1 MATAYSGEVSIGTYN
16 RIRIKCDYS
25 GTSATC
31 TVQFRRTQAYSGY
44 WGDSRATLTFNG
56 TTKSTPYSYSG
67 TVGTSWINIASASGY
82 SVSTSGG
89 TYNWSFSNPGG
100 GVLGCSGTLT
110 ISPSATLPSGLVIDF
125 VSATYNSVTI
135 DTTVGDW
142 GSGSNP
148 EREAFLLEVP
158 YVAGVDK
165 YLNYYKGGDTGIVR
179 LTVGAQSEF
188 EFSTPAF
195 KIYGCHQYHTGL
207 WANTSA
213 GATRLQG
220 PQFYT
225 APFQLGSL
233 TYASETY
240 TNSSVTATLTAV
252 TDAVNNDTS
261 NHIGFEYRVSEDG
274 GDTFGEW
281 IYHTT
286 TVTAGSTASLSIPD
300 LKMGT
305 GYAVEV
311 RQYCVESDLKFYSPS
326 TACNFTTKRYRKTYG
341 PGDGYATYV
350 PENETDYTIDN
361 TVDNGIKVSMLG
373 GKTSQDSVNSSDPK
387 NLMPLSPITGAAV
400 SWAQQCSYEYVWDAE
415 IKRTVLHMWCSA
427 SQQFPGIG
435 FSIANYNIAKNKNY
449 AVSIKYKMT
458 SNVKNATM
466 YGSAT
471 LNGRNSW
478 EPLGSNTPTGIKV
491 SNGYSDGTNKYPK
504 YELNPIGKWTTST
517 VRTSKDAAEWSSY
530 TPSQI
535 VVQLNSDTSGW
546 QTDIWI
552 SDIMIEEI
560 TDAQYS
566 ASAFTPVFT
575 PYTAKQVAPTPDAPM
590 PVKTVTGR
598 QTFKITGANGAEQ
611 EYEINLGKN
620 LLNIPDLDTTGY
632 GLHFVCKDGVLS
644 ITGAT
649 GDTYYPSIR
658 FYPDGSYVVGA
669 WYPTA
674 SNIDA
679 SKGYFLDK
687 WEMGTFS
694 ARVEGSSTYTI
705 NYVDETTAYNVKAGV
720 TGSQFVTIDG
730 KRRVNLWSI
739 CFQPNKTINLK
750 LKLQFEKGPEATSW
764 APYFEPIELNHLGLY
779 QDWIIYSGGKWLL
792 NKATGKV
799 DLGAQTWSSVSGI
812 AGLRETTGIPNIQ
825 YVSSNTQLG
834 DGIADNYTMHT
845 GSGMS
850 AASAL
855 NNIAIDVSQVSVNT
869 GSDSIDP
876 TGTFRYALVIPTF
889 DEITNQYVLE
899 GLEKLRKLG
908 HTYIGATTFSL
919 NGYGNEEFAPLM
931 SVATNSDNLPPY
943 YQRLQYI
950 ESDGNQY
957 ITTPVIPTTAYR
969 VELVAAWTYGSCG
982 GSNHPSEGR
991 TLFDMRNIASGNVGI
1006 YAGST
1011 ARTFTGIST
1020 GKHTYYIDYYNSVM
1034 GIDNETYPLA
1044 SGQIPSTKALAIGA
1058 WFEGVVY
1065 YYKATGKTYRFT
1077 VYNLGEKIYD
1087 FVPCKSLKDNKVGM
1101 YDVINHKFYPCSVS
1115 GYDYTAGPGYAS
1127 LSTKQIRKLYG
1138 PKPAKKNLL
1147 DVPLNFTVTNSN
1159 HYRSIPVT
1167 LEANK
1172 TYTMSIQD
1180 IVSDGA
1186 TTFLVSTWNGS
1197 TEVDSGHSFTATDK
1211 TWTFTRTGDCT
1222 NIFIYSSYNWANSG
1236 SHTTTFHG
1244 LMIEEGSEATT
1255 YQAYSNGVSA
1265 GKSKRIKKLYGPTP
1279 AQVNLIHVGPT
1290 NQIESSQTSNSL
1302 TWYRNRLAA
1311 EEVTCA
1317 GTVTSNWSNFSGQYS
1332 ANWPAGTYTL
1342 SIDHPLPFSVYI
1354 RLSGGAGDKSIPV
1367 GSTSVTFTTTTTTTA
1382 YYFFASNM
1390 TYGKYYNETFKLQL
1404 VKGSTPSYD
1413 FKLYSDGTNAG
1424 KSKLIYNG

>member
-56 TTKSTPYSYSG
+56 ATKNAGYSYSG
-67 TVGTSWINIASASGY
+67 TVGTGWVNLVTVSGY
-82 SVSTSGG
+82 SISTSGG

-100 GVLGCSGTLT
+100 GVLGCSGSIYIGSQGSAPSQLG
-110 ISPSATLPSGLVIDF
+110 ISL
-125 VSATYNSVTI
+125 VSAGWNYVTME
-135 DTTVGDW
+135 TTVGDW
-142 GSGSNP
+142 GTGKNWL
-148 EREAFLLEVP
+148 RAAYLLEVP

-165 YLNYYKGGDTGIVR
+165 YLSLSDNNSTQPVLITTGAWTR
-179 LTVGAQSEF
+179 F
-188 EFSTPAF
+188 EFSATPF
-195 KIYGCHQYHTGL
+195 TIYGCKQYHTGL
-207 WANTSA
+207 FASTTDGEA
-213 GATRLQG
+213 RYQG
-220 PQFYT
+220 PTFYT
-225 APFQLGSL
+225 APYPLKSL
-233 TYASETY
+233 TYSSESV
-240 TNSSVTATLTAV
+240 TNGLITATLSAV
-252 TDAVNNDTS
+252 TDSQHNLSGATV
-261 NHIGFEYRVSEDG
+261 GFLYQVSSDG
-274 GDTFGEW
+274 GETFDGW
-281 IYHTT
+281 KDLSTT
-286 TVTAGSTASLSIPD
+286 ATVGTTANLSIPN
-300 LKMGT
+300 LQPGT
-305 GYAVEV
+305 AYVVEV
-311 RQYCVESDLKFYSPS
+311 AQICMDADTKYSSESSFV
-326 TACNFTTKRYRKTYG
+326 NFTTQKYRKIYG
-341 PGDGYATYV
+341 PGDGYTTYV
-350 PENETDYTIDN
+350 PENETNYTIDN

-427 SQQFPGIG
+427 SQTYPGLG
-435 FSIANYNIAKNKNY
+435 FSISNYNIAKNKNY
-449 AVSIKYKMT
+449 AISARYKMT
-458 SNVKNATM
+458 SNRTGVN
-466 YGSAT
+466 YGAID
-471 LNGRNSW
+471 LNGRNNW
-478 EPLGSNTPTGIKV
+478 EPLGSTTNTGIKII
-491 SNGYSDGTNKYPK
+491 NGNHNGTNFYPSN
-504 YELNPIGKWTTST
+504 ELKASGKWEEST
-517 VRTSKDAAEWSSY
+517 IFVSKDAAEWGSY
-530 TPSQI
+530 TPNQI
-535 VVQLNSDTSGW
+535 VVCMLSNNSGW
-546 QTDIWI
+546 QSDLWI

-566 ASAFTPVFT
+566 ANTFTPVFT

-598 QTFKITGANGAEQ
+598 QNFKITGANGAEQ

-620 LLNIPDLDTTGY
+620 IFKPYATSGSFVYNGVTTTMNSDGTVTLNGT
-632 GLHFVCKDGVLS
+632 
-644 ITGAT
+644 AT
-649 GDTYYPSIR
+649 GDGWPELIYTFGSNTSVRSTPYLQASGMYTATIRLVSGTY
-658 FYPDGSYVVGA
+658 
-669 WYPTA
+669 
-674 SNIDA
+674 
-679 SKGYFLDK
+679 SKGTSNYDAAWLTVCKSDLS
-687 WEMGTFS
+687 GTGGIPVS
-694 ARVEGSSTYTI
+694 GGSVVVAGVNGIYRSWI
-705 NYVDETTAYNVKAGV
+705 NYR
-720 TGSQFVTIDG
+720 TGNTFNNARFT
-730 KRRVNLWSI
+730 
-739 CFQPNKTINLK
+739 
-750 LKLQFEKGPEATSW
+750 LQFEKGPISTSW

-799 DLGAQTWSSVSGI
+799 DLGTQTWSSVSGV
-812 AGLRETTGIPNIQ
+812 AGLRKTTGIPNIQ

-919 NGYGNEEFAPLM
+919 NGYGNEEVAPVM
-931 SVATNSDNLPPY
+931 SVTTNSDNLPPY

-957 ITTPVIPTTAYR
+957 IATPVIPTTAYR
-969 VELVAAWTYGSCG
+969 LELIAAWTYGSCG

-1058 WFEGVVY
+1058 WFEGGVY

-1138 PKPAKKNLL
+1138 PKPAKKNLI
-1147 DVPLNFTVTNSN
+1147 DVPINYTVTSTD
-1159 HYRSIPVT
+1159 HFKSIPVAMASGTAYT
-1167 LEANK
+1167 LHFENV
-1172 TYTMSIQD
+1172 T
-1180 IVSDGA
+1180 SDGA
-1186 TTFLVSTWNGS
+1186 TQFLALTFNGS
-1197 TEVDSGHSFTATDK
+1197 TQVGTIGTFTASTKSITYTPSGDVTNIYLYSSKNWVDSG
-1211 TWTFTRTGDCT
+1211 
-1222 NIFIYSSYNWANSG
+1222 NYN
-1236 SHTTTFHG
+1236 TTYHG
-1244 LMIEEGSEATT
+1244 LMLEEGTSTSKYE
-1255 YQAYSNGVSA
+1255 AYSDGASA
-1265 GKSKRIKKLYGPTP
+1265 GKSKRIKKLYGPIP

-1302 TWYRNRLAA
+1302 TWYRNRLAV

>member
-56 TTKSTPYSYSG
+56 TTKNAAYSYSG
-67 TVGTSWINIASASGY
+67 TAGTNWINLVTVSGY

-89 TYNWSFSNPGG
+89 TYSWNFSNPGG
-100 GVLGCSGTLT
+100 GVLGCSGDIYIGSQGTAPSQLA
-110 ISPSATLPSGLVIDF
+110 ISLVDATW
-125 VSATYNSVTI
+125 NSVTFE
-135 DTTVGDW
+135 TTVGDW
-142 GSGSNP
+142 GTGTNWR
-148 EREAFLLEVP
+148 REAFLLNET

-165 YLNYYKGGDTGIVR
+165 YRADSYENTTQPVLMN
-179 LTVGAQSEF
+179 VGTHSMY
-188 EFSTPAF
+188 EFSNNQFPV
-195 KIYGCHQYHTGL
+195 YGCKMYYTGL
-207 WANTSA
+207 YAYTTA
-213 GATRLQG
+213 GEARLSG
-220 PQFYT
+220 PTFYT
-225 APFQLGSL
+225 APYKLDSL
-233 TYASETY
+233 TYSSETFDGS
-240 TNSSVTATLTAV
+240 TITATIAAKT
-252 TDAVNNDTS
+252 NNTWNKS
-261 NHIGFEYRVSEDG
+261 GATVGFLYQVSSDG
-274 GDTFGEW
+274 GETFDGW
-281 IYHTT
+281 KDLSTT
-286 TVTAGSTASLSIPD
+286 ATIGTTASLSIPN
-300 LKMGT
+300 LQPGT
-305 GYAVEV
+305 AYVVEV
-311 RQYCVESDLKFYSPS
+311 AQICMDADIKYSSESSFV
-326 TACNFTTKRYRKTYG
+326 NFTTKKYRKTYG
-341 PGDGYATYV
+341 PGGGYSTYV
-350 PENETDYTIDN
+350 PENETDYTIEN
-361 TVDNGIKVSMLG
+361 TTDNGIKVSMLG

-400 SWAQQCSYEYVWDAE
+400 SWAQQCSYEYVWDDE

-427 SQQFPGIG
+427 SQTFPGLG
-435 FSIANYNIAKNKNY
+435 FSISNYNIAKNKNY
-449 AVSIKYKMT
+449 AISARYKMT
-458 SNVKNATM
+458 SNRTGVN
-466 YGSAT
+466 YGAID

-478 EPLGSNTPTGIKV
+478 EPLGSTTNTGIKII
-491 SNGYSDGTNKYPK
+491 NGNHNGTNFYPNN
-504 YELNPIGKWTTST
+504 ELKASGKWEEST
-517 VRTSKDAAEWSSY
+517 IFVGKDAAEWNSY

-535 VVQLNSDTSGW
+535 VVCMLSNNSGW
-546 QTDIWI
+546 QSDLWI

-566 ASAFTPVFT
+566 ANTFTPVFT

-644 ITGAT
+644 ITGTT

-658 FYPDGSYVVGA
+658 FYADGSYVVGA

-694 ARVEGSSTYTI
+694 ARVIGDSTYTI
-705 NYVDETTAYNVKAGV
+705 NHVDETTAYNDKDKI
-720 TGSQFVTIDG
+720 TGSQFITVDG

-739 CFQPNKTINLK
+739 CFQPNKTISLK

-779 QDWIIYSGGKWLL
+779 QDLILYSGEKWLL
-792 NKATGKV
+792 NKTTGKV
-799 DLGAQTWSSVSGI
+799 DLGTQTWSSVSGV
-812 AGLRETTGIPNIQ
+812 AGLRKTTGIPNIQ

-834 DGIADNYTMHT
+834 DGIADNYIMHT

-869 GSDSIDP
+869 GSGSINP

-931 SVATNSDNLPPY
+931 SVTTNSDNLPPY

-982 GSNHPSEGR
+982 GSNHPSTGR
-991 TLFDMRNIASGNVGI
+991 TLFDMRHMDQNRMSIL
-1006 YAGST
+1006 AGTT
-1011 ARTFTGIST
+1011 AHEFTGLST
-1020 GKHTYYIDYYNSVM
+1020 GKHTYFIDYYNSVM
-1034 GIDNETYPLA
+1034 GVDSETYPLA
-1044 SGQIPSTKALAIGA
+1044 SGQIPSTKTLAIGA
-1058 WFEGVVY
+1058 WFEGGGY
-1065 YYKATGKTYRFT
+1065 YYKSIGKTYRFT

-1087 FVPCKSLKDNKVGM
+1087 FVPCKSLKDSKVGM
-1101 YDVINHKFYPCSVS
+1101 YDVINHEFYPCSAS

-1138 PKPAKKNLL
+1138 AKPAKKNLL
-1147 DVPLNFTVTNSN
+1147 DVPINFTVTNSD
-1159 HYRSIPVT
+1159 HFRSIPVN

-1211 TWTFTRTGDCT
+1211 TWTFTRTGNCT

-1244 LMIEEGSEATT
+1244 LMIEEGDKATA
-1255 YQAYSNGVSA
+1255 YQAYSDGGKA
-1265 GKSKRIKKLYGPTP
+1265 GKAKKIKKLYGPAP

-1302 TWYRNRLAA
+1302 PWYKNRLAA

-1317 GTVTSNWSNFSGQYS
+1317 GTVASNWSNFGPQYTVS
-1332 ANWPAGTYTL
+1332 WPAGTYTL

-1354 RLSGGAGDKSIPV
+1354 RLTGGAGDKSIPV
-1367 GSTSVTFTTTTTTTA
+1367 GGTSVTFTTTTTTTA

-1390 TYGKYYNETFKLQL
+1390 TNGKYYNETFKLQL
-1404 VKGSTPSYD
+1404 VKGSAPDYD
-1413 FKLYSDGTNAG
+1413 FKLYSDGTNANIT
-1424 KSKLIYNG
+1424 KLIYNG